1 MEGKFVVKTYAGFF
15 NAVGPEMKL
24 KQSIQQ
30 SKKVAGG
37 VVGEAKKN
45 VFVTE
50 WELGYHEVLDISKS
64 YSNITRSVAKREEQ
78 GIGKKEHEGVLWSS
92 KQ

>member
-1 MEGKFVVKTYAGFF
+1 MIPIFCQTVNVNYIL

-30 SKKVAGG
+30 SKKVTGG
-37 VVGEAKKN
+37 IVGQAKKN
-45 VFVTE
+45 AFVTE

-78 GIGKKEHEGVLWSS
+78 GIGKKEHEGIL
-92 KQ
+92 